1 MKRTLTSMIATFLC
15 FAMLLACVACSPT
28 ENQNDNSQ
36 VIEPKT
42 DFEIIRDYILEN
54 GELNTD
60 IAKDKPVLSYR
71 EGDYAINLYYDDDLI
86 HFYFTTQSV
95 AEGIVLEVASMD
107 ESPVYFTCFSNY
119 GMADCEIIPA
129 RFTGARDEFDF
140 YGFTPS
146 SCESWFRSYLGTTR
160 YEILFTL
167 MMALSNKLLA
177 NIGYD
182 MTDFGF
188 RNFENLE
195 L

>member
-1 MKRTLTSMIATFLC
+1 MQPSYALPCFLLVLHAVLQKIKTIILRSLNQKQTLKSF
-15 FAMLLACVACSPT
+15 
-28 ENQNDNSQ
+28 
-36 VIEPKT
+36 VIT
-42 DFEIIRDYILEN
+42 EN